1 MPFSFQKAA
10 FKPASSRMM
19 HASRALPSGDQH
31 ASVVTPLVNTA
42 TANVTSVG
50 GQNISYEHSSGSN
63 DDIEETNM
71 KYVSFGRLLFVFYFC
86 EKEIFIDYFLLMN
99 FRCI

>member
-1 MPFSFQKAA
+1 MWFLFQKAA
-10 FKPASSRMM
+10 LEPAPSRMM

-31 ASVVTPLVNTA
+31 ASVVTPLVSTA

-50 GQNISYEHSSGSN
+50 GQNISYEHSSGNN

-71 KYVSFGRLLFVFYFC
+71 KYVSS
-86 EKEIFIDYFLLMN
+86 K
-99 FRCI
+99 